1 MERTAGLL
9 KFGVVTQMEVDIGIF
24 SPPNL
29 LMTMIACMFRRLVT
43 IEWCL
48 KGRMEGIQRE
58 GSSGAKVDMAVIL

>member
-9 KFGVVTQMEVDIGIF
+9 KFGVVTQVEVYISIF
-24 SPPNL
+24 SPPNI
-29 LMTMIACMFRRLVT
+29 LMTMIAVCFVRLGQSNGAS
-43 IEWCL
+43 